1 MSRIDQ
7 IAEEVATLM
16 PMIARRVLLEFFQS
30 VTLTQTQ
37 IFTIMTLA
45 EEAPIQLSHVSKKL
59 HISGPTVTGI
69 VDRLAKQ
76 GYVKRIRNLKD
87 RRVIYVDLTSKGRN
101 IAKKLKSTIKR
112 KWRGLLVKLPNRDQE
127 RYISILWKIKR
138 KMP

>member
-1 MSRIDQ
+1 MSRIGQ

-45 EEAPIQLSHVSKKL
+45 EEAPIQLSYLSKKL

-69 VDRLAKQ
+69 VDRLEKQ
-76 GYVKRIRNLKD
+76 GYVKRELSSVPIVNSDVPKQCYF
-87 RRVIYVDLTSKGRN
+87 IFN
-101 IAKKLKSTIKR
+101 F
-112 KWRGLLVKLPNRDQE
+112 
-127 RYISILWKIKR
+127 
-138 KMP
+138 